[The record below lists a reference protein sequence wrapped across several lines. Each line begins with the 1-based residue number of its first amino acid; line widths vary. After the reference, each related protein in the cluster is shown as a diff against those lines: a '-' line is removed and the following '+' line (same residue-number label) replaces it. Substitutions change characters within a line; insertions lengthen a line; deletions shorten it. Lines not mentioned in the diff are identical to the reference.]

1 VQQRFPLDS
10 PYSYE
15 VMRAVSAEYR
25 SIPSIRTG
33 AEINDNED
41 SRTVLLATGARS
53 LCSPGANVN
62 FDISGVSSLLFNSLH
77 FARTDP
83 MSFLN
88 LRIRGRLYGGFGVL
102 LMFCAGLAAFAIW
115 QLGGIQSQVETM
127 AAQSK
132 NAIRIGDIATD
143 LQATRRA
150 VLRYTF
156 DQDEASF
163 AESDKRLS
171 KISDLLEEAVKTT
184 SSEDRRAAYK
194 AAISEVSELKTKR
207 AALGD
212 AIKQMQAGRSQMLTD
227 GGKMATDVEKLVEA
241 ADKTD
246 FFHEVSALESKVLL
260 VRVANWRMLAT
271 RDAKGIATF
280 KTAVEKAQ
288 QQIAALE
295 KAGLPSNLMA
305 MLAPVKS
312 GIVKYA
318 ETFEKTGP
326 NLLLGDELYY
336 KSITPVIVGVI
347 GKMETVKASVDEH
360 FTKAMNEANDRISNT
375 ITMQEVVAGAA
386 VLLGL
391 LIAFFIARGI
401 IGPLSGLTSGM
412 KELAGGNFGVV
423 LPGLDRKDEVG
434 DMAQAVETFKVKAA
448 EKAREE
454 AEAKIKQD
462 QVAAQQRKADMIK
475 LADDFESAVGEIVE
489 TVSSASTELEASAST
504 LTATA
509 VRSQELTT
517 MVAAA
522 SEEASTNVQS
532 VASATEELTSSV
544 NEISRQVQ
552 ESARMA
558 NEAVDQARKTNDR
571 VGELSKAAARIG
583 DVVELINTI
592 AGQTNLLA
600 LNATI
605 EAARAG
611 EAGRGFAVVASEVK
625 ALAEQTAKATGEIG
639 QQISGIQAATQESV
653 GAIKEIS
660 GTIERLSEI
669 SSTIAAAVEE
679 QGAATQEISR
689 NVQQAA
695 QGTQQV
701 SSNITDV
708 QRGASETGSA
718 SSQVLSAAQSLSG
731 DSNRLKLEVGKFLNS
746 VRAA

>member
-1 VQQRFPLDS
+1 
-10 PYSYE
+10 
-15 VMRAVSAEYR
+15 
-25 SIPSIRTG
+25 
-33 AEINDNED
+33 
-41 SRTVLLATGARS
+41 
-53 LCSPGANVN
+53 
-62 FDISGVSSLLFNSLH
+62 
-77 FARTDP
+77 

-88 LRIRGRLYGGFGVL
+88 LRIRGRLYGGFGAL
-102 LMFCAGLAAFAIW
+102 LLFCAGLAGFAVV
-115 QLGGIQSQVETM
+115 QLGAIHTEVASLTV
-127 AAQSK
+127 QSK
-132 NAIRIGDIATD
+132 NTIRVTEIATE
-143 LQATRRA
+143 LQGTRRA
-150 VLRYTF
+150 LLRYTF

-163 AESDKRLS
+163 AEAEKRMS
-171 KISDLLEEAVKTT
+171 KIADLLEEGIKT
-184 SSEDRRAAYK
+184 SISEERRAHYK
-194 AAISEVSELKTKR
+194 EAIKEIAELKAKR
-207 AALGD
+207 LALGD
-212 AIKQMQAGRSQMLTD
+212 AVKQMLAGRNLLFTD
-227 GGKMATDVEKLVEA
+227 GDQMAADVQKFVDA

-246 FFHEVSALESKVLL
+246 FSHEANALETKVLVL
-260 VRVANWRMLAT
+260 RVANWRMLAT
-271 RDAKGIATF
+271 RDAKGLANF
-280 KTAVEKAQ
+280 KTNFEKAQ

-295 KAGLPSNLMA
+295 KANLPSNLA
-305 MLAPVKS
+305 VLLAPVKT
-312 GIVKYA
+312 GVGKYA
-318 ETFEKTGP
+318 EAFDKTGP

-336 KSITPVIVGVI
+336 KGITPVIVDII
-347 GKMETVKASVDEH
+347 GKMETAKAGIGQAFEKIA
-360 FTKAMNEANDRISNT
+360 TETEDRISNT
-375 ITMQEVVAGAA
+375 TVTQEMVAGAA
-386 VLLGL
+386 VLIGL

-454 AEAKIKQD
+454 AEVKVKQD
-462 QVAAQQRKADMIK
+462 LVAAQQRKADMIK
-475 LADDFESAVGEIVE
+475 LADNFESAVGEIIE

-504 LTATA
+504 LTSTA
-509 VRSQELTT
+509 ERAQELTT

-552 ESARMA
+552 ESSRMA
-558 NEAVDQARKTNDR
+558 GDAVDQARKTNDR

-639 QQISGIQAATQESV
+639 QQIAGIQAATQESV
-653 GAIKEIS
+653 NAIREIS
-660 GTIERLSEI
+660 GTIEKLSEI

-701 SSNITDV
+701 SSHITDV

-718 SSQVLSAAQSLSG
+718 SSQVLSAAQLLSG
-731 DSNRLKLEVGKFLNS
+731 DSNRLKLEVGKFLNT

>member
-1 VQQRFPLDS
+1 MSNSVGNHIFHLSGFNPVQHQGL
-10 PYSYE
+10 
-15 VMRAVSAEYR
+15 
-25 SIPSIRTG
+25 IQ
-33 AEINDNED
+33 
-41 SRTVLLATGARS
+41 
-53 LCSPGANVN
+53 
-62 FDISGVSSLLFNSLH
+62 
-77 FARTDP
+77 

-88 LRIRGRLYGGFGVL
+88 LRIRGRLYTGFGL
-102 LMFCAGLAAFAIW
+102 LLLFCAGLAGFAVW
-115 QLGGIQSQVETM
+115 QLGVVQVEIDELKV
-127 AAQSK
+127 QSE
-132 NAIRIGDIATD
+132 NALRSGEIVSE
-143 LQATRRA
+143 LHATRRA
-150 VLRYTF
+150 ILRYVF
-156 DQDEASF
+156 DHDEPSF
-163 AESDKRLS
+163 AEAEKRLS
-171 KISDLLEEAVKTT
+171 KTTELLKQAVATTT
-184 SSEDRRAAYK
+184 STERRAVYEGVAGQV
-194 AAISEVSELKTKR
+194 AELGTKR
-207 AALGD
+207 VALGD
-212 AIKQMQAGRSQMLTD
+212 AAKQMLAGRNLLFTD
-227 GGKMATDVEKLVEA
+227 GDKMAADVQKFVDVAEKTEFA
-241 ADKTD
+241 HKA
-246 FFHEVSALESKVLL
+246 SALETKILL
-260 VRVANWRMLAT
+260 VRVANWRTLAT
-271 RDAKGIATF
+271 RDAKGITTF
-280 KTAVEKAQ
+280 RSNLEKAQ
-288 QQIAALE
+288 QQIAE
-295 KAGLPSNLMA
+295 
-305 MLAPVKS
+305 
-312 GIVKYA
+312 
-318 ETFEKTGP
+318 FEKTDLPKDLATLLAEVKTGVAKYSDAFDKTAP

-336 KSITPVIVGVI
+336 KAVTPLVVKMTGD
-347 GKMETVKASVDEH
+347 METATASIGEH
-360 FTKAMNEANDRISNT
+360 FAKITREAHDHMAST
-375 ITMQEVVAGAA
+375 VTTQEIVAGAA

-401 IGPLSGLTSGM
+401 VGPLSGLTAGM

-423 LPGLDRKDEVG
+423 LPGLERKDEVG
-434 DMAQAVETFKVKAA
+434 DMAQAVETFKVKAE

-454 AEAKIKQD
+454 AEAQIKQD
-462 QVAAQQRKADMIK
+462 QIAAKQRKADMIK
-475 LADDFESAVGEIVE
+475 LADSFESAVGEIIE
-489 TVSSASTELEASAST
+489 TVSSASTELEASAAT
-504 LTATA
+504 LTGTA

-558 NEAVDQARKTNDR
+558 SDAVDQARKTNDR
-571 VGELSKAAARIG
+571 VGELSKAAGRIG

-625 ALAEQTAKATGEIG
+625 ALAEQTAKATGEVG

-653 GAIKEIS
+653 SAIREIS
-660 GTIERLSEI
+660 GTIEKLSEI

-695 QGTQQV
+695 QQV

-746 VRAA
+746 VRTA